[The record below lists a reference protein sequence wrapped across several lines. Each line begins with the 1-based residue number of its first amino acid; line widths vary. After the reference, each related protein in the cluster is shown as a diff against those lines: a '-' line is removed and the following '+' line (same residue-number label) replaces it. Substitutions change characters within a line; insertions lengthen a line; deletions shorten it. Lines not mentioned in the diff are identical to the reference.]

1 MICNQKLVPGAPLL
15 LAGLICLIFAAV
27 PVAAQS
33 ASGED
38 LSGRVTLEEAAVG
51 GVSVE
56 LHRVTAATS
65 GVIDRTVTDAAGR
78 FHFRLPPLDT
88 TGFTVFFT
96 TAEHGG
102 VRYFGRP
109 LHPNDDPGD
118 YRVAVFD
125 TTSSPGEQPRLSRRD
140 LVLIPQNDGSWE
152 VNEIVR
158 FINPGT
164 RTVVSSSGMP
174 TAEVDLPTGAADFE
188 AGDGDAPADQI
199 QRMGDRVLLLL
210 PLIPGER
217 ELFFRYRLA
226 SRPSRTEIA
235 MRTPADTMNIF
246 VRQPSPRLTVDGLSL
261 AEIVQVENERFLRY
275 SSPTEGAGGA
285 VTIHWQG
292 GGPPVS
298 PITAAVALTMMVLLV
313 GGVFAFRN
321 RPV

>member
-1 MICNQKLVPGAPLL
+1 MIRNQPFVPGAPLL
-15 LAGLICLIFAAV
+15 LAGLICLM
-27 PVAAQS
+27 VAAAPAVGQS
-33 ASGED
+33 ASFDE
-38 LSGRVTLEEAAVG
+38 LTGRVTLEEAPIG
-51 GVSVE
+51 GVPVE
-56 LHRVTAATS
+56 LHRVTSATS
-65 GVIDRTVTDAAGR
+65 GVIDRTVTDAAGG

-109 LHPNDDPGD
+109 LHPNDDPDD

-125 TTSSPGEQPRLSRRD
+125 TTSAPAEPPRLTRRD
-140 LVLIPQNDGSWE
+140 LVLMPQNDGSWE

-158 FINPGT
+158 FTNAGT
-164 RTVVSSSGMP
+164 RTVVSASGMP
-174 TAEVDLPTGAADFE
+174 TAEVDLPAGATDFE
-188 AGDGDAPADQI
+188 AGDGDAPADQV

-235 MRTPADTMNIF
+235 MRVPTDTMNLF

-261 AEIVQVENERFLRY
+261 AEIVEVESERFLRF
-275 SSPTEGAGGA
+275 SSSGDAAGGPVA
-285 VTIHWQG
+285 IQWQS

-298 PITAAVALTMMVLLV
+298 PITAAVALTVMVLLV